1 MVLQL
6 MKNYENTSQNKVSKT
21 LCYTMKRYFFFV
33 IHKDYLVFNSSVK
46 YSVMFFGSRFCSSLF
61 ALPGFYEFLWFLP
74 EIRIF
79 FAIWHCTFSFNAQF
93 SVYAILGRSTSR
105 RNLEAGKNGNT
116 SILANIELPISFT
129 RLLTQFSFR
138 QIDKHLKSL
147 GHSLASFS
155 CSQSFIVLHT

>member
-1 MVLQL
+1 MLYNEEV
-6 MKNYENTSQNKVSKT
+6 
-21 LCYTMKRYFFFV
+21 FFLSF
-33 IHKDYLVFNSSVK
+33 IKIRYLVFNSSVR
-46 YSVMFFGSRFCSSLF
+46 YSVMFFGFRFCSSLF

-74 EIRIF
+74 EIRIL
-79 FAIWHCTFSFNAQF
+79 FAIWHRTFSFYAKF

-105 RNLEAGKNGNT
+105 RNLEAGKNGNI
-116 SILANIELPISFT
+116 SILANFELPISFT

>member
-1 MVLQL
+1 
-6 MKNYENTSQNKVSKT
+6 
-21 LCYTMKRYFFFV
+21 MKRYSFFV
-33 IHKDYLVFNSSVK
+33 VHKDYLVFNSSVK

-74 EIRIF
+74 EIRIL
-79 FAIWHCTFSFNAQF
+79 FAIWHRTFSFYAKF

-105 RNLEAGKNGNT
+105 RNLEAGKNGNI
-116 SILANIELPISFT
+116 SILANFELPISFT

-138 QIDKHLKSL
+138 QIDKHLKSF

-155 CSQSFIVLHT
+155 CSQSFMVLHT